1 MLLILTTDLLHSLH
15 SPWRDPQQYIPYS
28 QKVVFCWDHLFIPVT
43 VTVTH
48 NKNFHHCINT
58 AERKYHKF
66 NSKFLTL
73 PYIFTIHFMPLVS
86 FYIPERI
93 KKPVVSFPIFLGG
106 IERDQC
112 NEIGWIELFF
122 YLLWRC
128 PISKFEYSTGYVCS
142 AQWFSK
148 VYFTVLI
155 LISEDFL
162 TSFGVARRTGFFM
175 TLNNKAIEGW

>member
-28 QKVVFCWDHLFIPVT
+28 QKVVFCWDHLFTPVT

-122 YLLWRC
+122 TCSDAARYQNLNIPQVMFVQPSDSPRC
-128 PISKFEYSTGYVCS
+128 ISQC
-142 AQWFSK
+142 
-148 VYFTVLI
+148 
-155 LISEDFL
+155 
-162 TSFGVARRTGFFM
+162 
-175 TLNNKAIEGW
+175 